1 MLKEDTLKF
10 DTIYHDTYEMVLK
23 YVVCNSYNI
32 NDVNDIIQEVYF
44 ELYKILDKK
53 DIDNINAYLIGIARN
68 KIKKHYSIFYKI
80 KTLSFFN
87 KNEDDI
93 EYIDIIKDDIDL
105 EKTII
110 NNDLI
115 GEAWK
120 YIKTKKS
127 IVVKIFFL
135 YYKCDFTIKQIS
147 DELNVSESNVK
158 NYLYRTLNEIKNI
171 FSGDV

>member
-10 DTIYHDTYEMVLK
+10 NTIYHDTYEMILK

-87 KNEDDI
+87 KNEEDI

-105 EKTII
+105 EKIII
-110 NNDLI
+110 NKDLI
-115 GEAWK
+115 GEVWK

-127 IVVKIFFL
+127 IVEKIFFL

-147 DELNVSESNVK
+147 DELNVSESYVK

-171 FSGDV
+171 FNRDV